1 MSTTE
6 LVQQPAGEPVVATP
20 QTLAELVEQLGG
32 IPLERIWCTPPPGT
46 ATEED
51 LLKYM
56 HFRGGKY
63 LLELIDGVLVE
74 KAVGLRESILAAI
87 LIQYLRNF
95 IQEDRL
101 GWVVG
106 ADGPHRLHA
115 GVVRYPDV
123 GFIARERF
131 PDGLPDDAIGRFA
144 PDLAVEVLS
153 SSNTA
158 REMQLKREAYF
169 AAGVRLVWEAN
180 HRTRTVRVY
189 HNPDDFQE
197 LTASDEL
204 DGEDVLPD
212 FRLAVDEWFAE
223 AD

>member
-6 LVQQPAGEPVVATP
+6 LAQQPTGEPAVATP
-20 QTLAELVEQLGG
+20 LTVAELVEQLGG

-51 LLKYM
+51 VLKYM

-74 KAVGLRESILAAI
+74 KAVGLRESILAMALGGI
-87 LIQYLRNF
+87 LRNF
-95 IQEDRL
+95 VRENNL
-101 GWVVG
+101 GWIAG
-106 ADGPHRLHA
+106 ADGPHRLA
-115 GVVRYPDV
+115 EGLVRYPDV
-123 GFIARERF
+123 GFLARVRF
-131 PDGLPDDAIGRFA
+131 PDGLPDDAIGQFA

-153 SSNTA
+153 PSNTA

-169 AAGVRLVWEAN
+169 AAGVRLVWEAD

-189 HNPDDFQE
+189 HSPDDFQE
-197 LTASDEL
+197 LTESEEL
-204 DGEDVLPD
+204 DGEDVLPG
-212 FRLAVDEWFAE
+212 FRLPVGEWFDE